1 MTDPSPV
8 PGFSVV
14 ADGDTCRAVLA
25 DPEWVCPLCR
35 GRGGQVDLDQ
45 QGYEVFLPCA
55 CKRALGRADLFDRA
69 HIGRRF
75 KDSTFDA
82 FFPANRAQQHALEQ
96 VRDFPLMY
104 STGQRQ
110 GYLLWGP
117 VGTGKTHLMV
127 ALFRVLT
134 LDYGVPCVFVDFGQ
148 LLNDIKR
155 TFRSER
161 TEADLMRPLVATEVL
176 LVDELGK
183 GRATEW
189 ELTVLDD
196 LVSRRYNANKTT
208 MFTTNFEPREERA
221 PSSSSVNPAYGQRQA
236 AAANA
241 GGEALS
247 ERVGERIYSRL
258 YQMCAFVQV
267 PGRDHRR
274 KEAGR

>member
-1 MTDPSPV
+1 VTDASPV
-8 PGFSVV
+8 PNFDVV
-14 ADGDTCRAVLA
+14 ADGDTCRAVLREA
-25 DPEWVCPLCR
+25 SWTCPLCR
-35 GRGGQVDLDQ
+35 GRGGEVELDVH
-45 QGYEVFLPCA
+45 GYEVFRPCQ
-55 CKRALGRADLFDRA
+55 CKRALARAELFDRA
-69 HIGRRF
+69 GIGRRF
-75 KDSTFDA
+75 KDSTFEQ
-82 FFPANRAQQHALEQ
+82 FRPANRAQQHALEQ

-104 STGQRQ
+104 ASGQRQ

-134 LDYGVPCVFVDFGQ
+134 LDYGVPCVFVDFGH

-161 TEADLMRPLVATEVL
+161 TEAELMNPLVETDVL

-208 MFTTNFEPREERA
+208 MFTSNFEPRDGHA
-221 PSSSSVNPAYGQRQA
+221 AVDSVNPAYGQRQA
-236 AAANA
+236 AAMAA
-241 GGEALS
+241 GAESLG

-258 YQMCAFVQV
+258 HQMCAFVQV

-274 KEAGR
+274 KDAAR